1 MKSLLSTVLSTA
13 VVCAVIS
20 AAPVAAQETVT
31 GAPRGQAP
39 ITAEPPL
46 ASGDAAVGGYVN
58 APLGAATAIV
68 TAPFDVFTGAVGQTV
83 QPQTRCHVTR
93 DFYGSQGRY
102 TSVCNL

>member
-1 MKSLLSTVLSTA
+1 MKSLLSTVLSA
-13 VVCAVIS
+13 AAVCAVVA

-31 GAPRGQAP
+31 GAPRGEAP

-46 ASGDAAVGGYVN
+46 AFGNAAVGGYVN

-68 TAPFDVFTGAVGQTV
+68 TLPFDAFAGAVGQAV
-83 QPQTRCHVTR
+83 QPQTRCHATR